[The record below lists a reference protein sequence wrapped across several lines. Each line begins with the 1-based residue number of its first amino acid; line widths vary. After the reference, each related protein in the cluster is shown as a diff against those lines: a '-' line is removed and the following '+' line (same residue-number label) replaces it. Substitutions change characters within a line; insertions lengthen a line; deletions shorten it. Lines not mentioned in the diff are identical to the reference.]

1 MIGIWSTDDPSIASG
16 CIAFNWSKDGFIAE
30 EVHISS
36 LNDRIKRMP
45 YKAIR
50 PSIGCIDMLIETMD
64 KENALMTSQHYYNMT
79 HNNSGFG
86 GGSGGGGGL
95 MMQRYPSEV
104 EESAAAVALGSSFGS
119 ITSTGGGGTP
129 LLGSSPQ
136 GSFKDS
142 FLKFMSNNVQP
153 RSKQRRST
161 PHSRSRPKFH
171 LKRIELPR
179 RAMMATKN
187 SNSTDGHSGVHPLAG
202 LFIADCP
209 DGSIQLMNLQY
220 TFSSYPAQ
228 VEGKRVDRL
237 LPGEGCMVVNLTY
250 LTKEAGPWNV
260 PTWPGGREAGRLA
273 MIEMMQDY
281 KERLQEIL
289 LQSDLASLVFPN
301 GDDDNNNDGE
311 GTTNNTTRSTTAI
324 CDGPCASVYF
334 SENDVQR
341 HEPFL
346 GFLYFLGEDKT
357 DPNTKLVIIG
367 PLNPDAYECIFFRR
381 VCIDEI
387 ISNGGGGGPS
397 SRTK

>member
-1 MIGIWSTDDPSIASG
+1 MIGIWSTDDPSVASG

-50 PSIGCIDMLIETMD
+50 PNSGSINMLIETMD
-64 KENALMTSQHYYNMT
+64 KDNALMTSHYYYYNT
-79 HNNSGFG
+79 HTNN
-86 GGSGGGGGL
+86 SGGGGGL
-95 MMQRYPSEV
+95 MIQRYPSEV

-179 RAMMATKN
+179 RAMMPTKN
-187 SNSTDGHSGVHPLAG
+187 STSTNGNSGVHPLAG
-202 LFIADCP
+202 LFVADCP
-209 DGSIQLMNLQY
+209 DGSVQLMNLQY

-228 VEGKRVDRL
+228 VEGKRVDRF
-237 LPGEGCMVVNLTY
+237 LPGESCMVVNLTY
-250 LTKEAGPWNV
+250 LMKEAGPWNV
-260 PTWPGGREAGRLA
+260 PTWPGGGEGGCSA
-273 MIEMMQDY
+273 MMERMQDY

-289 LQSDLASLVFPN
+289 LQSDLSSLVFPN
-301 GDDDNNNDGE
+301 EGE
-311 GTTNNTTRSTTAI
+311 GTNKRSTTAI

-341 HEPFL
+341 HDPFL

-387 ISNGGGGGPS
+387 ISNDGGGCTS